1 MILMTVAMPND
12 AHVSF
17 RYASWMPASEP
28 GASPPGRSFE
38 PCRADCSTL
47 ADDDLTYVRVNF
59 DDVQKLRAAFMTNA
73 KLREA
78 DQFYGATTTTWGIAD
93 NKPVAG
99 WNLCSRDKT
108 EHGFFDYVCVFDADE
123 SIDGQPYR
131 TTELDYTESAFGG
144 SAELWLFTGNWE
156 LRIAYDGWALA
167 QDMQIACVTTTPH
180 PPRLIHSFLCSSY
193 SFLSL
198 IVVSNSGT
206 RRSAARS
213 RRATSRAAN
222 GRNAIGLHHALAP
235 PSVPPSGFKGGT
247 TRAVRP

>member
-1 MILMTVAMPND
+1 MRI
-12 AHVSF
+12 
-17 RYASWMPASEP
+17 
-28 GASPPGRSFE
+28 
-38 PCRADCSTL
+38 
-47 ADDDLTYVRVNF
+47 NF
-59 DDVQKLRAAFMTNA
+59 DDVQKLKSAFGANE
-73 KLREA
+73 KLRA
-78 DQFYGATTTTWGIAD
+78 LDSYYGATTTAWGIAD
-93 NKPVAG
+93 NEPVAG
-99 WNLCSRDKT
+99 WNVCSRDKR
-108 EHGFFDYVCVFDADE
+108 EDGFLDTVCVFDADE

-131 TTELDYTESAFGG
+131 TTELDHTESAFGG

-167 QDMQIACVTTTPH
+167 QDMQIACVITTPH

-198 IVVSNSGT
+198 VVVSNSGT
-206 RRSAARS
+206 RRCAARS